1 MRRAAWLIVL
11 IAACAPACGGSDGD
25 GDAQREPPPPPRR
38 TVVDCDG
45 APVASRLPGDFPR
58 VAGVVYTKST
68 SAGRSTLVDG
78 YYEGR
83 LEDAYAKF
91 KTRLRAAAYA
101 VIFDEIEAADSEVA
115 YSGGERGT
123 SGIVA
128 LRENC
133 EQSGRISVHVTNR
146 PD

>member
-1 MRRAAWLIVL
+1 MRAAALLIVL
-11 IAACAPACGGSDGD
+11 IALSAVACGDDG
-25 GDAQREPPPPPRR
+25 GEAQPQPQPQPQRAL
-38 TVVDCDG
+38 VDCAG
-45 APVASRLPGDFPR
+45 PAVASNLPSDFPR
-58 VAGVVYTKST
+58 IAGVTYTKST

-83 LEDAYAKF
+83 LEGAYAKF
-91 KTRLRAAAYA
+91 KNRIRAAGYF

-115 YSGGERGT
+115 YSGGKEGT
-123 SGIVA
+123 NGIVA

-133 EQSGRISVHVTNR
+133 KQSGRISVHITNR

>member
-11 IAACAPACGGSDGD
+11 VFAGACGGSDD
-25 GDAQREPPPPPRR
+25 GAQPQPQPPQPRAL
-38 TVVDCDG
+38 VDCSG
-45 APVASRLPGDFPR
+45 APVASNLPADFPR
-58 VAGVVYTKST
+58 IAGVTYTKST

-91 KTRLRAAAYA
+91 KGRLRAAGYF
-101 VIFDEIEAADSEVA
+101 VIFDEIEATDSEVA
-115 YSGGERGT
+115 YSGGDEGT
-123 SGIVA
+123 NGIVA

-133 EQSGRISVHVTNR
+133 EQSGRISIHLTNR